1 MRIYSTSMKYFCFI
15 SVPLS
20 LTTYNT
26 IMSISHL
33 TSGMQC
39 MASLVKRPS
48 SMNLVLNHNESL
60 NQFNSVYIYIYMC
73 VCVHFLQSS
82 SHPAFFKY
90 AKSYQYALHHQ
101 TIAASWRN
109 LRCTRIPHWPGVSQA
124 EGLYQTSSKH
134 RRGSAKQSKG
144 TTLVS

>member
-1 MRIYSTSMKYFCFI
+1 MGCEKQHLVLWRSMRIYSTSMKYFCFI

-60 NQFNSVYIYIYMC
+60 NQFNSVYIYIYTC
-73 VCVHFLQSS
+73 AYVCAFPPILITSCILQICKKLPIRSAPS
-82 SHPAFFKY
+82 DNCGFVEEST
-90 AKSYQYALHHQ
+90 LHKD
-101 TIAASWRN
+101 S
-109 LRCTRIPHWPGVSQA
+109 
-124 EGLYQTSSKH
+124 
-134 RRGSAKQSKG
+134 
-144 TTLVS
+144 TLAWC